1 MIMVLCFL
9 FIFFKSN
16 FLQFSPDGPAN
27 AVQPKTLVA
36 RGVIVPGGCGGGG
49 GGQGVEELFLYHC
62 PSRHRIPMH
71 SLKVEVSNVSLHF
84 CIDGR

>member
-62 PSRHRIPMH
+62 PLGTVYQCTHSRSRCPTFRYTF
-71 SLKVEVSNVSLHF
+71 V
-84 CIDGR
+84 